1 MASGT
6 APPSD
11 VVSAPAAA
19 RPASPNE
26 ALIERRLR
34 MTRRRV
40 RTVDLA
46 CGLTTFAA
54 AILAYL
60 FVCAQ
65 VDHWVVSGGLGFW
78 GRFFLWAVMLAVG
91 GYYLVRNVAP
101 LLLYR
106 ISPVFAAYAI
116 EQGWPSFKNSLIN
129 FLFLRQQRNEFAKD
143 ELARRVY
150 QGLESQAAAGLTRVS
165 AETAVDR
172 SHLVRVGYILAG
184 VVAVCCFY
192 LAISPKSL
200 LASFGRVLW
209 PWASIP
215 APTWVTIDA
224 VKPGDAAAYQGDTIV
239 VSAEVHRLRANGTV
253 HLVYRSADG
262 QTIGQVP
269 MSVPEHEYRYQAELP
284 PGRLGLQQDLVYWL
298 SAGDCTTRRFH
309 VEVQTPLA
317 IAVDRVEYKYPAYTG
332 LPPRTVLRDGDL
344 RAIEGT
350 EATIHATASH
360 EIASA
365 YIELDG
371 ESRQSVR
378 MDTSGPAAAGRVTLK
393 LNPEDPKQPDA
404 IRRPEYTSY
413 QLRFIDAKQREN
425 RRPVRHRIEVD
436 PDGKPK
442 VRFVA
447 PTDGEVPLLANDSLE
462 WKVAAED
469 DFGLRRVVIVAEVAG
484 KPLEKIPPLVEVAA
498 PQKALQGPV
507 EKGYQ
512 FKPAQWNLKGG
523 ERVTYWAE
531 AYDNKEEA
539 DKPAFQ
545 KAETEKRVVVIV
557 APERQQPPR
566 EGGQGS
572 DNPQGAGAKPGTAPD
587 QNSQPGGT
595 ETQPPTAPNEGP
607 KPQEAAKTESSPPTT
622 GERPKQ
628 PEQEPGASQPGENGP
643 QGASKGGQG
652 ESSTPEGTQGAQGP
666 GSQTDKPQ
674 EPIPGDTR
682 PGDIMEKV
690 LQYRD
695 QQEKQAENKT
705 PSGQEN
711 PKPGVN
717 NAPQPGEP
725 KAQPGAGEPKPQPG
739 AGEPKPAAP
748 PQGDAPPKEPGQDG
762 AGGTGREKPKPQET
776 QENGP
781 GDKQASGMS
790 GAKGGKPGSS
800 KPQEGPAGPGGQGE
814 SPSPTPKSPSQ
825 EGPSKGKTGSG
836 ASAKQQ
842 PDSQKGPGGNEAAAG
857 QTQEQGAG
865 ERQPVGKEKPGAE
878 QTTPGAKPDGLPD
891 ARNLPGEA
899 AKPGVK
905 EGTDSAGAKP
915 APKEPGGTPG
925 TQEKPATEAKTPG
938 SGGNGADRSG
948 TKEKAPGAAE
958 ETPEPKGAMPKP
970 ESRSIGEG
978 IPKRPDQP
986 TAAPPGDSSPGAKQS
1001 TEPSPKS
1008 AGKTP
1013 GEKTPSDKGGGQP
1026 QQKEPGETGKQ
1037 AGGES
1042 KADQGAGKS
1051 GSKDSGGQVGGP
1063 PQGDSQGAG
1072 DRKEPSGPQPPD
1084 QPQGS
1089 TEKPG
1094 PQGGNSDAQGA
1105 AKAADKQPQETGSS
1119 SAGNSGRGGAPGD
1132 ARGPSPASE
1141 QSPTRPDDPNLEYAR
1156 QRTDLALRTL
1166 QEELAKEKSPLLE
1179 RLGWTP
1185 ADAERF
1191 LREWQAMMK
1200 AAQEQGPR
1208 GKDAKQEL
1216 DKALRSLGLRPRGTQ
1231 SPKAL
1236 GQKDQVRSQDPGRFA
1251 PPPEWSDF
1259 FKWYTEGVGS
1269 SKP

>member
-1 MASGT
+1 MGRHARGGRLLLGPQRRAAS
-6 APPSD
+6 
-11 VVSAPAAA
+11 
-19 RPASPNE
+19 
-26 ALIERRLR
+26 
-34 MTRRRV
+34 
-40 RTVDLA
+40 
-46 CGLTTFAA
+46 
-54 AILAYL
+54 
-60 FVCAQ
+60 
-65 VDHWVVSGGLGFW
+65 
-78 GRFFLWAVMLAVG
+78 
-91 GYYLVRNVAP
+91 
-101 LLLYR
+101 LYR

-129 FLFLRQQRNEFAKD
+129 FLFLRRQREQFAKD

-224 VKPGDAAAYQGDTIV
+224 VEPGDAAAYQGDTIV
-239 VSAEVHRLRANGTV
+239 VSAEVHRLRASDTA

-262 QTIGQVP
+262 QTVGQVP
-269 MSVPEHEYRYQAELP
+269 MSVPEHEFPL
-284 PGRLGLQQDLVYWL
+284 PGRVAAGPAGAPAGPGVLAVRGRLHHAAVPHPGADA
-298 SAGDCTTRRFH
+298 AGDCGRSRR
-309 VEVQTPLA
+309 VQVSRLHRLA
-317 IAVDRVEYKYPAYTG
+317 ASDRLAGRGSPGDRGDGGHDPRDRQPRDRVG
-332 LPPRTVLRDGDL
+332 LYRAGWGKPSIHEDG
-344 RAIEGT
+344 
-350 EATIHATASH
+350 HH
-360 EIASA
+360 
-365 YIELDG
+365 
-371 ESRQSVR
+371 
-378 MDTSGPAAAGRVTLK
+378 GPAAAGRVTLK

-447 PTDGEVPLLANDSLE
+447 PTDGEVPLLANDCLE

-469 DFGLRRVVIVAEVAG
+469 DFGLRRMIIVAEVAG

-539 DKPAFQ
+539 DKPAYQ

-566 EGGQGS
+566 EGGQGNE
-572 DNPQGAGAKPGTAPD
+572 NPQGATRNRGLRRTRIPGPTDQRPSRRQHRTKGRNHRTRRRRSRRRPPRVSSRNSPSRNPARCSLVKTGRRARPRAAKANLPLQTAPRGLKGPARRRT
-587 QNSQPGGT
+587 SLRSRSPARPGPAT
-595 ETQPPTAPNEGP
+595 LWRR
-607 KPQEAAKTESSPPTT
+607 S
-622 GERPKQ
+622 
-628 PEQEPGASQPGENGP
+628 
-643 QGASKGGQG
+643 
-652 ESSTPEGTQGAQGP
+652 SSTGTSKRSRRSRTANGRSRLGE
-666 GSQTDKPQ
+666 T
-674 EPIPGDTR
+674 
-682 PGDIMEKV
+682 
-690 LQYRD
+690 
-695 QQEKQAENKT
+695 
-705 PSGQEN
+705 
-711 PKPGVN
+711 
-717 NAPQPGEP
+717 QPGEP
-725 KAQPGAGEPKPQPG
+725 NPAGQAGKQGPGERKPGAAQQENE
-739 AGEPKPAAP
+739 A
-748 PQGDAPPKEPGQDG
+748 PKEPGQDG

-825 EGPSKGKTGSG
+825 ESPSKGKAGSG
-836 ASAKQQ
+836 ASAEQQ
-842 PDSQKGPGGNEAAAG
+842 PDSQKGPGGKEAAAG

-878 QTTPGAKPDGLPD
+878 QTGPGAKPDGLPD
-891 ARNLPGEA
+891 ARSLPGEA
-899 AKPGVK
+899 AKPGAK

-938 SGGNGADRSG
+938 SGGSGAARPG
-948 TKEKAPGAAE
+948 AKEKPPGASE
-958 ETPEPKGAMPKP
+958 ETPESKGVMPKP
-970 ESRSIGEG
+970 ESRSAAAGV
-978 IPKRPDQP
+978 PKRPDEP
-986 TAAPPGDSSPGAKQS
+986 TPAPPGDSSPSAKQS
-1001 TEPSPKS
+1001 NEPSPQS

-1013 GEKTPSDKGGGQP
+1013 GEKAPSGKGGGQS
-1026 QQKEPGETGKQ
+1026 QRKGPGETGKQ

-1042 KADQGAGKS
+1042 KTDQGAGKS
-1051 GSKDSGGQVGGP
+1051 GSKDAGEQVGNL
-1063 PQGDSQGAG
+1063 PQGDGPGAG
-1072 DRKEPSGPQPPD
+1072 DQKEPSGPQPPN
-1084 QPQGS
+1084 QPQQGS
-1089 TEKPG
+1089 AEKPG
-1094 PQGGNSDAQGA
+1094 PQGGNSDAQGT

-1119 SAGNSGRGGAPGD
+1119 SAGNSGRGGAARRCPRPVASVRAEPHAPRRSQPGVRPAAD
-1132 ARGPSPASE
+1132 QFGLAHAPGGVGQGEESPAGAARLDAGRRGALPPRVAGHDE
-1141 QSPTRPDDPNLEYAR
+1141 GRPRARTPR
-1156 QRTDLALRTL
+1156 QRRQAGVGQGVAESRV
-1166 QEELAKEKSPLLE
+1166 ASP
-1179 RLGWTP
+1179 RH
-1185 ADAERF
+1185 AVAEGPGA
-1191 LREWQAMMK
+1191 EGSGPVP
-1200 AAQEQGPR
+1200 GPR
-1208 GKDAKQEL
+1208 AVCSTPGVV
-1216 DKALRSLGLRPRGTQ
+1216 GL
-1231 SPKAL
+1231 L
-1236 GQKDQVRSQDPGRFA
+1236 QVVHRRRRRQQA
-1251 PPPEWSDF
+1251 
-1259 FKWYTEGVGS
+1259 VGS
-1269 SKP
+1269 HSKLAAGLLRCL

>member
-1 MASGT
+1 
-6 APPSD
+6 
-11 VVSAPAAA
+11 
-19 RPASPNE
+19 
-26 ALIERRLR
+26 

-65 VDHWVVSGGLGFW
+65 VDHWLVSGGLGFW
-78 GRFFLWAVMLAVG
+78 GRFFFWAVMLAAG

-129 FLFLRQQRNEFAKD
+129 FLFLRRQRDEFAKD

-150 QGLESQAAAGLTRVS
+150 QGLESQAAAGLSRVS

-172 SHLVRVGYILAG
+172 SHLVRVGYLLAG

-224 VKPGDAAAYQGDTIV
+224 VEPGDVAAYQGDTIV
-239 VSAEVHRLRANGTV
+239 VSAEVHRLRASDTV

-262 QTIGQVP
+262 QTVGQVP
-269 MSVPEHEYRYQAELP
+269 MAVPEHEYRYQAELP
-284 PGRLGLQQDLVYWL
+284 PGRLGLQQDLAYWL
-298 SAGDCTTRRFH
+298 SAGDCTTRRFRI
-309 VEVQTPLA
+309 EVQTPLA

-344 RAIEGT
+344 RVIEGT

-371 ESRQSVR
+371 ESRQTVR

-404 IRRPEYTSY
+404 IRRPEFTSY
-413 QLRFIDAKQREN
+413 QLRFLDAKQREN

-447 PTDGEVPLLANDSLE
+447 PTDGEVPLLASDSLE
-462 WKVAAED
+462 LKVAAED

-507 EKGYQ
+507 ERSYQ

-539 DKPAFQ
+539 DKPAYQ
-545 KAETEKRVVVIV
+545 KAETEKRVIVIV

-566 EGGQGS
+566 QGGQGS
-572 DNPQGAGAKPGTAPD
+572 DNRQGTGAKPGTPPD
-587 QNSQPGGT
+587 ENPPPGEP
-595 ETQPPTAPNEGP
+595 ETQPPAGPNEGP
-607 KPQEAAKTESSPPTT
+607 KPPDAARTESSPPTT
-622 GERPKQ
+622 GEQPKH
-628 PEQEPGASQPGENGP
+628 PGQEPGASQPGDKGTE
-643 QGASKGGQG
+643 GAAKGGQG
-652 ESSTPEGTQGAQGP
+652 KSSTGNDSRQTPAKP
-666 GSQTDKPQ
+666 GSQPEKAE

-682 PGDIMEKV
+682 PGDVVEKV

-695 QQEKQAENKT
+695 QQEKQADSKT

-711 PKPGVN
+711 PKPGDTSPHQPSES
-717 NAPQPGEP
+717 APQAG
-725 KAQPGAGEPKPQPG
+725 QGEPKPQPG
-739 AGEPKPAAP
+739 AGERKPQA
-748 PQGDAPPKEPGQDG
+748 GPG
-762 AGGTGREKPKPQET
+762 EPKPQDT
-776 QENGP
+776 PDNGP
-781 GDKQASGMS
+781 GAKQPSGTS
-790 GAKGGKPGSS
+790 GPQGARPGSS
-800 KPQEGPAGPGGQGE
+800 QPKEGAAGSGGQGD
-814 SPSPTPKSPSQ
+814 SLSPTPKSPPQ
-825 EGPSKGKTGSG
+825 ESPSKGKTESG
-836 ASAKQQ
+836 ASAEQQ
-842 PDSQKGPGGNEAAAG
+842 PGGQQGPGGKEAAGG

-865 ERQPVGKEKPGAE
+865 ERQPVGKEKPDVE
-878 QTTPGAKPDGLPD
+878 QTAPGAKPETSSD

-905 EGTDSAGAKP
+905 EGTDPAGAKP
-915 APKEPGGTPG
+915 APKESGGTPG
-925 TQEKPATEAKTPG
+925 SQEKPAAEAKTPG
-938 SGGNGADRSG
+938 SGGSGADRPG
-948 TKEKAPGAAE
+948 AKETTPGAAKG
-958 ETPEPKGAMPKP
+958 TPEPKGALPKP
-970 ESRSIGEG
+970 QPGGEG
-978 IPKRPDQP
+978 AGGSARPDRP
-986 TAAPPGDSSPGAKQS
+986 TPAPPGDSSPGAKQS
-1001 TEPSPKS
+1001 TEPSPQS

-1013 GEKTPSDKGGGQP
+1013 GEKTPSDKGGGQS
-1026 QQKEPGETGKQ
+1026 QQKGPGETGKQ

-1042 KADQGAGKS
+1042 KSDQGAGKS
-1051 GSKDSGGQVGGP
+1051 ES
-1063 PQGDSQGAG
+1063 
-1072 DRKEPSGPQPPD
+1072 
-1084 QPQGS
+1084 
-1089 TEKPG
+1089 
-1094 PQGGNSDAQGA
+1094 SDAQGA
-1105 AKAADKQPQETGSS
+1105 AKSADKQPQETGSS
-1119 SAGNSGRGGAPGD
+1119 STGNSGRGGAPGD
-1132 ARGPSPASE
+1132 AQGLHLSQLE
-1141 QSPTRPDDPNLEYAR
+1141 QPTRPDDPNLEYAR
-1156 QRTDLALRTL
+1156 QRTNLALRTL

-1216 DKALRSLGLRPRGTQ
+1216 DKALRSLGLRLRGTQ

-1251 PPPEWSDF
+1251 PPPEWSEL
-1259 FKWYTEGVGS
+1259 FKAYTEGVGG